1 MLSAFIDVTGASQG
15 FPRAAAP
22 VGVFSRGT
30 TRISGSLSCGARDLE
45 GESGLPTDLLLV
57 HIALQPSKGKE
68 DSKAIY
74 CMIPLMKVLEK
85 TELEMEEKNQQLR
98 GTGGRVGNKE
108 PAGGVLRALGC

>member
-1 MLSAFIDVTGASQG
+1 MLSTKKEGAIDKDHTYYIKRKKTQ
-15 FPRAAAP
+15 
-22 VGVFSRGT
+22 
-30 TRISGSLSCGARDLE
+30 
-45 GESGLPTDLLLV
+45 
-57 HIALQPSKGKE
+57 
-68 DSKAIY
+68 KAIY

>member
-1 MLSAFIDVTGASQG
+1 MDEPGDILLTE
-15 FPRAAAP
+15 
-22 VGVFSRGT
+22 
-30 TRISGSLSCGARDLE
+30 ISGSHKDE
-45 GESGLPTDLLLV
+45 
-57 HIALQPSKGKE
+57 H
-68 DSKAIY
+68 